1 MCKVIAI
8 CNQKGGVSKTTTT
21 ANLGVGLVRAG
32 KEVLVID
39 ADPQGNLSQSL
50 GIMNPDELDVALPDI
65 MEQIIMDKDVDV
77 IEGIVQ
83 HEEGLDL
90 MPCNIDLSGVDVSLV
105 NAMSRELVLKTY
117 VESMREFYDYILI
130 DCMPSLGMI
139 TVNSL
144 TASDS
149 VLIPVQAAYLP
160 VKGLEQ
166 LIKTI
171 CRVKKHL
178 NPEIKFEGILI
189 SMLNARTNYAKD
201 IMELIRE
208 FYGDAI
214 PIFESKIPF
223 SVKAAETS
231 AAGVSIFTLDK
242 KHPVAQAY
250 EKLTEEVI
258 AHE

>member
-21 ANLGVGLVRAG
+21 ANLGVGLVGAG

-50 GIMNPDELDVALPDI
+50 GIKNPDELEVALPSI
-65 MEQIIMDKDVDV
+65 MEQIIMDKEVDV
-77 IEGIVQ
+77 TKGII
-83 HEEGLDL
+83 HHKEGLDL

-105 NAMSRELVLKTY
+105 NAMSREFVLKTY

-160 VKGLEQ
+160 VKDLEQ
-166 LIKTI
+166 LIMRIIHSKS
-171 CRVKKHL
+171 L
-178 NPEIKFEGILI
+178 FYWFIL
-189 SMLNARTNYAKD
+189 KVFD
-201 IMELIRE
+201 IQMVNSL
-208 FYGDAI
+208 FVY
-214 PIFESKIPF
+214 
-223 SVKAAETS
+223 ETV
-231 AAGVSIFTLDK
+231 G
-242 KHPVAQAY
+242 
-250 EKLTEEVI
+250 
-258 AHE
+258 

>member
-1 MCKVIAI
+1 MS
-8 CNQKGGVSKTTTT
+8 CN
-21 ANLGVGLVRAG
+21 
-32 KEVLVID
+32 
-39 ADPQGNLSQSL
+39 
-50 GIMNPDELDVALPDI
+50 M
-65 MEQIIMDKDVDV
+65 
-77 IEGIVQ
+77 
-83 HEEGLDL
+83 
-90 MPCNIDLSGVDVSLV
+90 DLSGVDVSLV
-105 NAMSRELVLKTY
+105 NAMSREFVLKTY

-189 SMLNARTNYAKD
+189 SMLNARTNFAKD
-201 IMELIRE
+201 IMVLIWE
-208 FYGDAI
+208 YYGDAI